1 LRKLFKT
8 ARIKSHAIIFA
19 GRSFLE
25 SPLQSNSCQ
34 ELESLKRTV
43 WFKEVHMSLLDI
55 LDKHPLVSWPVIIIL
70 LLVLLYLARNQMHRL
85 VKSFSRVVSQALRM
99 TSKSLLLAEK
109 RLKQRNREVLLAS
122 GALDVEKEIEREFHR
137 VDAVVKRD
145 LQTYPAFHRNM
156 SDLITRIDEDYR
168 KSTEVPPSPPAWIAA
183 IEAVAQVPN
192 TDGGVAEILGEINR
206 TLDKHHKTA
215 MEEYRKASQQRHALL
230 NKMMPFW
237 RKLSETLEQV
247 GKTITGLFQRSE
259 LISAKMEEYEQIRAG
274 EDQAERR
281 LSSSSMTQ
289 FVISG
294 LVMLIAIGGAII
306 NFNLIALPMS
316 EMVGGGSYI
325 GNFKTSN
332 VAALVIILVEI
343 SMGLFLMESL
353 RITHLFPVIGQLDDR
368 MRKRMI
374 WISFII
380 LFTLAGVESALAFM
394 RDRIAA
400 DMEALRQSLA
410 GSEAVR
416 TQIESIIPT
425 VGQMVMGFVLPFAL
439 TFVAIP
445 LESFIHSSRTVLGLG
460 LAWGLR
466 TAAFLMRLLGNIIS
480 HLGKAFIALYDL
492 LIFPALWIEEKLHR
506 EPKPQ
511 KVEPVSNEE
520 VSL

>member
-1 LRKLFKT
+1 MPSLPLF
-8 ARIKSHAIIFA
+8 ASHPTIA
-19 GRSFLE
+19 
-25 SPLQSNSCQ
+25 
-34 ELESLKRTV
+34 
-43 WFKEVHMSLLDI
+43 
-55 LDKHPLVSWPVIIIL
+55 WPVFVLVLII
-70 LLVLLYLARNQMHRL
+70 LLYLARHQMHRL
-85 VKSFSRVVSQALRM
+85 IKSFSRVTSQALRLA
-99 TSKSLLLAEK
+99 SKSLILAER
-109 RLKQRNREVLLAS
+109 RLKLRNREVLLAS
-122 GALDVEKEIEREFHR
+122 GAVEVEKELEREFHR

-145 LQTYPAFHRNM
+145 LQTYPAFHRSM

-206 TLDKHHKTA
+206 TLDKHHKA
-215 MEEYRKASQQRHALL
+215 SMDEYRKSSQERHALL

-237 RKLSETLEQV
+237 RKLGETLEQV
-247 GKTITGLFQRSE
+247 GKTITGLFERSE
-259 LISAKMEEYEQIRAG
+259 LISAKMDEYEGIRAG

-281 LSSSSMTQ
+281 LSSSSLTQ
-289 FVISG
+289 FFISG

-325 GNFKTSN
+325 GNFKTSD

-410 GSEAVR
+410 GAEVVK
-416 TQIESIIPT
+416 TQVESIIPT
-425 VGQMVMGFVLPFAL
+425 AGQMVMGFVLPFAL

-445 LESFIHSSRTVLGLG
+445 LESFIHSSRTVIGISV
-460 LAWGLR
+460 AWGLR
-466 TAAFLMRLLGNIIS
+466 ATAFLLRLVGNIIN
-480 HLGKAFIALYDL
+480 HVGKALIALYDL
-492 LIFPALWIEEKLHR
+492 LIFPALWIEERFHR
-506 EPKPQ
+506 EPKPE
-511 KVEPVSNEE
+511 KKPEPAHDDKSETVHSEE
-520 VSL
+520 VHP